1 MRIEKVINNNIISTR
16 DKQGVELVVMGRG
29 IGFGKKPGSEV
40 IEKKIEK
47 VFRLENI
54 DNKEQFKELLAS
66 LPIEHIRLS
75 TDIISYAKENLEIK
89 LNQNVY

>member
-40 IEKKIEK
+40 VEKKIEK
-47 VFRLENI
+47 VFLLNI
-54 DNKEQFKELLAS
+54 SDFRQ
-66 LPIEHIRLS
+66 
-75 TDIISYAKENLEIK
+75 ISFPMPGKA
-89 LNQNVY
+89 

>member
-40 IEKKIEK
+40 VENKIT
-47 VFRLENI
+47 N
-54 DNKEQFKELLAS
+54 S
-66 LPIEHIRLS
+66 
-75 TDIISYAKENLEIK
+75 NLK
-89 LNQNVY
+89 NG